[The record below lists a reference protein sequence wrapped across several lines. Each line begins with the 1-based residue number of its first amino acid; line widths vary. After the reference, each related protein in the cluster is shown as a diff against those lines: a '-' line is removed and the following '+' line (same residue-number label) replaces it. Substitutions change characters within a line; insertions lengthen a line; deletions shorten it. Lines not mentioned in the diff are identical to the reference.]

1 MTFAVIL
8 LAATLTRPLE
18 RVSTLDPAFTQ
29 AVYDARACQLV
40 YQPPLDVD
48 YVARP
53 YRFAPGAC
61 ELPTVSEDGLTYV
74 FRIRRVDG
82 PPAKQPQA
90 ADMVRSLERLRDP
103 NLVCPNAWIV
113 KSVDTIRALD
123 DATVEVRLKNRCH
136 FFPWLMAMTQTS
148 IVLPDGSGTGP
159 YELTSWRKNHEMVF
173 TRRRPSEDGFD
184 TVRYLVIDDMST
196 QWLMFLK
203 GEIDFIG
210 EISKDNID
218 AVLGKDGKLAPE
230 LEAQGVRLHT
240 IPSLDIFYMGINMR
254 DPVLGPNK
262 KLRQALNAAFDYP
275 KWEKYFSM
283 RVMPSDGPVPHG
295 IAGKLAGKFPYAYDL
310 AKAKRLMVEAG
321 YPDGIDP
328 KTGRRLVLTL
338 SIGRAT
344 QSSRETG
351 ELLAAFYEK
360 VGIKLELSFHTWEA
374 FMKAVNEGRVQM
386 YNMGWVGDYPDAE
399 NFLQL
404 FHTKNASP
412 GPNHSYYSNPDYDR
426 EYDLAMAAATE
437 EERNAH
443 WIRCQEILC
452 EDCPWVYTHFMKST
466 SLVRPRVGNY
476 IPSVFPYGQEQ
487 YFKCLDK

>member
-53 YRFAPGAC
+53 YRLAPGAC

-82 PPAKQPQA
+82 PPAKQPHA

-103 NLVCPNAWIV
+103 DLVCPNAWIV

-123 DATVEVRLKNRCH
+123 DATVEVRLKSRCH
-136 FFPWLMAMTQTS
+136 FFPWLMAMAQAS
-148 IVLPDGSGTGP
+148 IVLSDGSGTGP

-173 TRRRPSEDGFD
+173 TRRRPSAGGFD

-203 GEIDFIG
+203 GEVDFIG

-240 IPSLDIFYMGINMR
+240 IPSLDIYYMGINMR

-275 KWEKYFSM
+275 EWEKYFSM
-283 RVMPSDGPVPHG
+283 RVMPADGPVPPG
-295 IAGKLAGKFPYAYDL
+295 VSGKLAGKFPYAYDL
-310 AKAKRLMVEAG
+310 AKAKRLMIEAG

-328 KTGRRLVLTL
+328 KTGKRLEI
-338 SIGRAT
+338 SITVGRANQT
-344 QSSRETG
+344 AREEVELMQS
-351 ELLAAFYEK
+351 FYNRI
-360 VGIKLELSFHTWEA
+360 GIRLEPRYMTWNA
-374 FMKAVNEGRVQM
+374 YLDAVNRGDVTLFM
-386 YNMGWVGDYPDAE
+386 LGWIGDYPDAE

-404 FHTKNASP
+404 FHSKNVSP
-412 GPNHSYYSNPDYDR
+412 GANHGNY
-426 EYDLAMAAATE
+426 
-437 EERNAH
+437 RNAAFDRLYDEAMVSIDPAVRNEK
-443 WIRCQEILC
+443 WRAAQEIIRD
-452 EDCPWVYTHFMKST
+452 DCPWIFLHFPKAY
-466 SLVRPRVGNY
+466 SLSWDHVGNY
-476 IPSVFPYGQEQ
+476 LPTDFPYGTEKHL
-487 YFKCLDK
+487 FRK